1 MVPKKILTCL
11 TVIAICSLL
20 LSAGCTQDVKETPKP
35 KILGDEEKPKVVVEE
50 KPKVVIEEKPKVV
63 EEKPKVVEEKPKVVE
78 EKPKVVEEK
87 PKVVVEEG
95 PAIELALKYAP
106 NDSTTYKYTAE
117 ALRGIKWEGPLSKEG
132 AFKGGTTSSRVEM
145 TFTQQIQS
153 TNEKGNAVAKITIKD
168 LKHLSIIR
176 DNPAID
182 FDSSRD
188 KDKDNALM
196 KLIGQ
201 SYTIEITPAGRVS
214 QVIDANQAQTAVK
227 GAAPA
232 TKTAAAM
239 LTTQAIKERHSIPA
253 MPTEDK
259 NKLRKGENWRS
270 LKSFSFGLMG
280 SKTYERI
287 YTLKELTEKD
297 NRRIAIVEMKGDPT
311 TEMAQKMHKE
321 KAIGDFSNMFENT
334 ETYTG
339 RLEVDLNTGKIEK
352 CIETLESEWIAV
364 EPMVGEKVEN
374 KEPAVLTMTANRLYS
389 LEKID

>member
-11 TVIAICSLL
+11 TLIAICSLL

-63 EEKPKVVEEKPKVVE
+63 EEKPKVVVE

-87 PKVVVEEG
+87 PKVVVKEG
-95 PAIELALKYAP
+95 PVIELALKYTP
-106 NDSTTYKYTAE
+106 NDSTTYRYTAE
-117 ALRGIKWEGPLSKEG
+117 AQRGIKWEGPMSKEA
-132 AFKGGTTSSRVEM
+132 AFKGGKTSSRVEM

-153 TNEKGNAVAKITIKD
+153 TDEKGNAVAKITIKD

-182 FDSSRD
+182 FDSSRER
-188 KDKDNALM
+188 DKDNALM
-196 KLIGQ
+196 NLIGQ
-201 SYTIEITPAGRVS
+201 SYTIEITPDGRVT
-214 QVIDANQAQTAVK
+214 QVIDANQAQEAVK
-227 GAAPA
+227 GAAIA

-239 LTTQAIKERHSIPA
+239 LTTQAITERHTIPA
-253 MPTEDK
+253 MPAEDK

-297 NRRIAIVEMKGDPT
+297 NRRIALVEMKGDPT
-311 TEMAQKMHKE
+311 TEMAQKLHKE

-389 LEKID
+389 LEKIE